1 MDNSTYN
8 QIMQTLEFEGGYAND
23 KDDKG
28 GETCFGITE
37 KYYPNELKEILA
49 IERHSERLTYAV
61 AFYYTNFWCPIP
73 SGLPIVVKSLYF
85 DMSVNMGSRSAG
97 KILQQAVNLL
107 SDSNIAID
115 GIVGKD
121 TIKQLKSYYPD
132 RKHILVASIKIA
144 RACKYGEIIGNNPAQ
159 SKFRT
164 GWLKRTLTQEV

>member
-8 QIMQTLEFEGGYAND
+8 QIMQTLEF
-23 KDDKG
+23 
-28 GETCFGITE
+28 
-37 KYYPNELKEILA
+37 
-49 IERHSERLTYAV
+49 
-61 AFYYTNFWCPIP
+61 
-73 SGLPIVVKSLYF
+73 
-85 DMSVNMGSRSAG
+85 
-97 KILQQAVNLL
+97 
-107 SDSNIAID
+107 D

-144 RACKYGEIIGNNPAQ
+144 RACKYGEIIGKKPTQ